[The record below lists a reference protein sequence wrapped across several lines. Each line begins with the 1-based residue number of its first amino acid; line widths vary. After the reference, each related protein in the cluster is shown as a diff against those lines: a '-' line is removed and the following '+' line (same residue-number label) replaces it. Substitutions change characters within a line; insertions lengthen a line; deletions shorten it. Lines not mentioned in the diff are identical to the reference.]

1 MHPLHTV
8 CRFFRRK
15 KTKGRCVQSQETVA
29 HVPPRITRARVAFC
43 SSPPSFHPP
52 INHPVTDGFC
62 RKFGNPGDCS
72 PSGFLYAFSIIF
84 LFFLYLFSA
93 PRPPFHGLKKSTQL
107 PSTRH
112 MVLCRFFFRVVHH
125 PASPYFPPLDSGP
138 FCTFAG
144 PCPASGNVRIFF
156 FSSFFDLVQS
166 RPRRGVVDAE
176 KKFIENLPNRREA
189 GHNAPPWKCWTFRW
203 FSDVK
208 RRREW

>member
-1 MHPLHTV
+1 MDFVGNSEIQGTVPLPGSSMLFPSS
-8 CRFFRRK
+8 FFF
-15 KTKGRCVQSQETVA
+15 SLSF
-29 HVPPRITRARVAFC
+29 FC
-43 SSPPSFHPP
+43 SSSTFPW
-52 INHPVTDGFC
+52 I
-62 RKFGNPGDCS
+62 K
-72 PSGFLYAFSIIF
+72 
-84 LFFLYLFSA
+84 
-93 PRPPFHGLKKSTQL
+93 KKSTQL

-112 MVLCRFFFRVVHH
+112 MVLCRIFFRVVHH

-166 RPRRGVVDAE
+166 RPKRGVVDAE

-208 RRREW
+208 RRREWWLDFCEGWRKSCSLSSMEFLRIIKEDRWF